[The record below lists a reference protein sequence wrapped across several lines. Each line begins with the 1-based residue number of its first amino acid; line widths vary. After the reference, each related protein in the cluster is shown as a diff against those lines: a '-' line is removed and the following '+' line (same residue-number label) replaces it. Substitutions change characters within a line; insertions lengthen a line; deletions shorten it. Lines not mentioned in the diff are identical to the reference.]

1 MTYYETTKLPLIAV
15 QQSQMPTKS
24 HADVES
30 PQNCDV
36 DASIKRRVVSRVERI
51 KVMCSKYRVKDRI
64 TRFRFLVSSD
74 RHRVLYCPM
83 FKVGSTTFTSL
94 MYDEPNTKRAHSLN
108 LNRNTLSEEEVEYRL
123 KNYFKFMVVRHPFDR
138 LLSAY
143 SERFNTSGNFSFAK
157 KYANVLHKHFV
168 SELKIDSNGTALP
181 SLEQF
186 LHLVLTEP
194 VTFRNHHWLNYNEYC
209 HPCLIP
215 YDHVVYM
222 ETFQD
227 DIDIILDHFVDSN
240 GSRPELTVN
249 VHLRR
254 AHKDRLQDTSTIF
267 KKIDRKIIDKL
278 LSVYH
283 QDFEVFGY
291 TWNYSYWS
299 WVCPRRLLTNI

>member
-1 MTYYETTKLPLIAV
+1 
-15 QQSQMPTKS
+15 MPIKS
-24 HADVES
+24 HADVNS

-36 DASIKRRVVSRVERI
+36 DASNKRRVVSRMERI
-51 KVMCSKYRVKDRI
+51 KVMCSKYRATCKDRI
-64 TRFRFLVSSD
+64 TSSRFLVSND
-74 RHRVLYCPM
+74 RHRELYCPM

-94 MYDEPNTKRAHSLN
+94 MYDEPNTTRVRYLYH
-108 LNRNTLSEEEVEYRL
+108 NRNTLSKEEVEYRL

-143 SERFNTSGNFSFAK
+143 SEKFNTSEVDLAN

-168 SELKIDSNGTALP
+168 SELKIDSNGTAQP
-181 SLEQF
+181 SFAQF
-186 LHLVLTEP
+186 LYLVLTEP
-194 VTFRNHHWLNYNEYC
+194 VTFRDSHWLNYNEYC

-240 GSRPELTVN
+240 GSRPELPVN
-249 VHLRR
+249 FHLRR
-254 AHKDRLQDTSTIF
+254 AHKDRLQDTSAYF
-267 KKIDRKIIDKL
+267 KKIDQKIIDKL

-291 TWNYSYWS
+291 TWNYSTGAGCVKGVY
-299 WVCPRRLLTNI
+299 